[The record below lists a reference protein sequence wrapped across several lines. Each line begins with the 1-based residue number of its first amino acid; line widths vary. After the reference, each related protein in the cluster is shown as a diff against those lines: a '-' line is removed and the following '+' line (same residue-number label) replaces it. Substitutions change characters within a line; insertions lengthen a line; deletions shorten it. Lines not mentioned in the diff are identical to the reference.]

1 MIDCGEDPHQRA
13 CAEWEG
19 MRLKI
24 AGEIRVGSIPTARI
38 FCFENLKDVQ
48 HRNIEKMG
56 YLYKIKN
63 KITGKC
69 YIGVTIQPDCQS
81 RWRKH
86 VNSLKY
92 KEGCPLLKKSMKKH
106 GVENFTFEILI
117 ICFDEDVVKYE
128 KEYIKKYN
136 SQQPNGYNIL
146 SGGQIGD
153 GRVGYKHSAE
163 TIEKIKQKVRQFR
176 EKNPLHFET
185 YREKH
190 KKSFEHIDFSSC
202 IKNSEKFQKAMTER
216 REQYANGTKKMSD
229 EYKKKI
235 SEGLKKYFNT
245 DTPERARASEKQKEI
260 IRKALGKP
268 VIQYTTDG
276 IFVKEYPSIAEA
288 DRTSTIKKSNIQNV
302 LAGKTKTAGGFVWKY
317 KEGYNKNPNDNTM
330 RAFGPSTISQV

>member
-1 MIDCGEDPHQRA
+1 MRV

-24 AGEIRVGSIPTARI
+24 AREIRVGSIPTARK
-38 FCFENLKDVQ
+38 FCFENLKDIQ
-48 HRNIEKMG
+48 YRKIEVMG
-56 YLYKIKN
+56 YLYKITN

-69 YIGVTIQPDCQS
+69 YIGVTIQADCQS

-86 VNSLKY
+86 INSLRY

-106 GVENFTFEILI
+106 GIENFTFDILI

-153 GRVGYKHSAE
+153 GLVGYKHSPE
-163 TIEKIKQKVRQFR
+163 TIEKIKEKIRQFR
-176 EKNPLHFET
+176 EKNPHHFET

-202 IKNSEKFQKAMTER
+202 VKNSEKFKKAMAER
-216 REQYANGTKKMSD
+216 REQYRNGTKKMSD

-235 SEGLKKYFNT
+235 SEGLRKYFNT
-245 DTPERARASEKQKEI
+245 DTPDRARASEKQKEI
-260 IRKALGKP
+260 IRKALSKP
-268 VIQYTTDG
+268 VVQYTIAG
-276 IFVKEYPSIAEA
+276 VLVKEYPSIAEA
-288 DRTSTIKKSNIQNV
+288 DRTSTVKKSNIQNV
-302 LAGKTKTAGGFVWKY
+302 LSGKTKTAGGFVWKY
-317 KEGYNKNPNDNTM
+317 KNQNILD
-330 RAFGPSTISQV
+330 S

>member
-1 MIDCGEDPHQRA
+1 
-13 CAEWEG
+13 
-19 MRLKI
+19 
-24 AGEIRVGSIPTARI
+24 
-38 FCFENLKDVQ
+38 
-48 HRNIEKMG
+48 MG
-56 YLYKIKN
+56 YLYKITN

-86 VNSLKY
+86 INSLRY

-106 GVENFTFEILI
+106 GVENFTFDILI

-153 GRVGYKHSAE
+153 GRVGYKHSPE
-163 TIEKIKQKVRQFR
+163 TIEKIKEKGRQFR
-176 EKNPLHFET
+176 EKNPNHFET

-190 KKSFEHIDFSSC
+190 RKSSEHIDFSSC
-202 IKNSEKFQKAMTER
+202 VKNSEKFKNAMIKRKE
-216 REQYANGTKKMSD
+216 EYVAGTRKMSE

-235 SEGLKKYFNT
+235 SEGLKKYFQTNQ
-245 DTPERARASEKQKEI
+245 PNSINVENH
-260 IRKALGKP
+260 RKIMTKSLGKP
-268 VIQYTTDG
+268 VIQYTADG
-276 IFVKEYPSIAEA
+276 VFVKEYPSISEA
-288 DRTSTIKKSNIQNV
+288 GRTSDVNMKNIQRT
-302 LAGKTKTAGGFVWKY
+302 LHGHSKTAGGFIWKY

-330 RAFGPSTISQV
+330 RAFDPSTISQVCTSIPELQRT

>member
-1 MIDCGEDPHQRA
+1 MEKNHNSELSKARFNAADLRP
-13 CAEWEG
+13 
-19 MRLKI
+19 
-24 AGEIRVGSIPTARI
+24 AGEILVGSNPTARI

-48 HRNIEKMG
+48 HRIIEVMG

-69 YIGVTIQPDCQS
+69 YIGVTVQPDCQS

-86 VNSLKY
+86 INSLKY

-106 GVENFTFEILI
+106 GVENFTFDILI

-153 GRVGYKHSAE
+153 GRVGYKHSPE
-163 TIEKIKQKVRQFR
+163 TIEKIKEKGRQFR
-176 EKNPLHFET
+176 EKNPHHFET

-190 KKSFEHIDFSSC
+190 KKSSEHVDFSSC
-202 IKNSEKFQKAMTER
+202 VKNSEKFKKAMAER
-216 REQYANGTKKMSD
+216 KEQYANGTKKMSD

-235 SEGLKKYFNT
+235 SEGLKKYFEKSA
-245 DTPERARASEKQKEI
+245 PESKCISEKHREI
-260 IRKALGKP
+260 IRKALSKP
-268 VIQYTTDG
+268 VVQYTTDG
-276 IFVKEYPSIAEA
+276 VLVKEYPSIAEA
-288 DRTSTIKKSNIQNV
+288 DRTSTVKKSNIQNV

-317 KEGYNKNPNDNTM
+317 KEGYNKNPNDNTI
-330 RAFGPSTISQV
+330 RAFGPSTISHV

>member
-1 MIDCGEDPHQRA
+1 MWRRSTIA
-13 CAEWEG
+13 SVAEWEC

-24 AGEIRVGSIPTARI
+24 AREIRVGSIPTARI

-48 HRNIEKMG
+48 HRKIEVMG
-56 YLYKIKN
+56 YLYKITN

-69 YIGVTIQPDCQS
+69 YIGVTVQPDCQS

-86 VNSLKY
+86 INSLKY

-106 GVENFTFEILI
+106 GVDNFTFEILI

-153 GRVGYKHSAE
+153 GHVGYKHSPE
-163 TIEKIKQKVRQFR
+163 TIEKIKEKVRQFR
-176 EKNPLHFET
+176 EKNPNYFET

-190 KKSFEHIDFSSC
+190 RKSSEHVDFSSC
-202 IKNSEKFQKAMTER
+202 VKNSEKFKKAMVKR
-216 REQYANGTKKMSD
+216 KEQYANGTKKMTE

-235 SEGLKKYFNT
+235 SEGLKRYFKT
-245 DTPERARASEKQKEI
+245 DTPEKHGISEKHREI
-260 IRKALGKP
+260 IRKALSKP
-268 VIQYTTDG
+268 IVQYTIEG
-276 IFVKEYPSIAEA
+276 ILVKEYLSIAEA
-288 DRTSTIKKSNIQNV
+288 DRTSTVKKSNIQQV
-302 LAGKTKTAGGFVWKY
+302 LYGKTKTAGGFVWKY
-317 KEGYNKNPNDNTM
+317 KVSDP
-330 RAFGPSTISQV
+330 

>member
-1 MIDCGEDPHQRA
+1 MWVQVPPLA
-13 CAEWEG
+13 
-19 MRLKI
+19 LY
-24 AGEIRVGSIPTARI
+24 
-38 FCFENLKDVQ
+38 CFENLKDIQ

-56 YLYKIKN
+56 YLYKITN

-86 VNSLKY
+86 VNSLRY

-106 GVENFTFEILI
+106 GVDNFTFEILI
-117 ICFDEDVVKYE
+117 ICFNEDVVKYE

-153 GRVGYKHSAE
+153 GHVGYKHSPE
-163 TIEKIKQKVRQFR
+163 TIEKIKETGRQFR
-176 EKNPLHFET
+176 EKNPQHFET

-190 KKSFEHIDFSSC
+190 KKSMEKVDTSSC
-202 IKNSEKFQKAMTER
+202 VKNSEKFKNAMIKRKE
-216 REQYANGTKKMSD
+216 EYVDGTKKTSD
-229 EYKKKI
+229 ECKRKI
-235 SEGLKKYFNT
+235 SEGLKKHFETNQPHSINIKKHRESMT
-245 DTPERARASEKQKEI
+245 KS
-260 IRKALGKP
+260 LGKP
-268 VIQYTTDG
+268 VVQYTTDG
-276 IFVKEYPSIAEA
+276 IFVKEYPSISEA
-288 DRTSTIKKSNIQNV
+288 GRTSTVKNKNIQQV

-330 RAFGPSTISQV
+330 RAFDPSTISQVCTSIPELQRT